1 LKEEISM
8 PRVKTSVASR
18 RRRKKM
24 LKAARGFRGGRSK
37 LFCTARETV
46 ERALRYAYRDRR
58 NKKRTMRR
66 LWIVRIN
73 AACRLNG
80 LSYNRFIQ
88 GLKKGNIDVN
98 RKMLADLA
106 VNDPQSFTRLAEV
119 AKESLSA

>member
-1 LKEEISM
+1 M
-8 PRVKTSVASR
+8 TRVKTNVASR
-18 RRRKKM
+18 KRKKKI

-37 LFCTARETV
+37 LICSARETL
-46 ERALRYAYRDRR
+46 EKALQYAYRDRR

-88 GLKKGNIDVN
+88 GLKIGNVTVD

-106 VNDPQSFTRLAEV
+106 VKDPKSFTMLAEV
-119 AKESLSA
+119 AKQSLNA